1 MRSFRKGESGQILVM
16 TALSMTVLF
25 GCMAIAI
32 DVGLL
37 FNAKR
42 KLQNAVDAAATS
54 AAIDYMFNFSH
65 STATAAANAAITANG
80 FSVTPTVL
88 FYPNISSAYHNNS
101 DNYVQVQATVA
112 DPTFFLG
119 AFQGMF
125 THTAASQQSVNISAS
140 AIAGMPGQ
148 GNACVIV
155 LDPHAS
161 GAMTLQGSFD
171 VSADSCGVVVDS
183 DNGAAL
189 QFTGGGGT
197 LTAGYV
203 SVVGGDNGQTGDS
216 TPTPIIHSTPINNP
230 MPNLNGPVPATDC
243 TTGVGGNTNT
253 GSSYTGTS
261 TINTANGITCFTN
274 AVTLSNFTASNP
286 LPGGILVFENGVT
299 LSGTVDTTAPSSGSN
314 YGSTLDIYG
323 GSFNVNTGST
333 LSLYGPSYSFNQPS
347 NPTTGWYVPSGIA
360 LLQPAANSSEI
371 QVQFGASYGNFDG
384 IVYAPS
390 AELYLQD
397 SGGDHSGGVVMTTD
411 IIVDTLFDKTATLT
425 INSYTKHYGNLS
437 PLTAVALVE

>member
-1 MRSFRKGESGQILVM
+1 MRNFRKDENGQILVL
-16 TALSMTVLF
+16 TALSMTILF
-25 GCMAIAI
+25 GCIAIAI
-32 DVGLL
+32 DIGLL

-65 STATAAANAAITANG
+65 STATSAANAAIIANG

-88 FYPNISSAYHNNS
+88 FYPNITSAYHNGS

-125 THTAASQQSVNISAS
+125 RNTTASQQSVNITAS

-155 LDPHAS
+155 LDPHAA

-171 VSADSCGVVVDS
+171 VSADNCGVVVDS
-183 DNGAAL
+183 DSPDAL

-203 SVVGGDNGQTGDS
+203 SVDGGDGGQVGDS
-216 TPTPIIHSTPINNP
+216 TPTPITHSTPINNP
-230 MPNLNGPVPATDC
+230 MPNMNGPVPATDC
-243 TTGVGGNTNT
+243 TASNTNS
-253 GSSYTGTS
+253 GASYTGTS
-261 TINTANGITCFTN
+261 TLKTAGGITCFSS
-274 AVTLSNFTASNP
+274 AVTLSNFTSSNP

-299 LSGTVDTTAPSSGSN
+299 LSGTVNTTAPSSGSN
-314 YGSTLDIYG
+314 YGSTLDVYG
-323 GSFNVNTGST
+323 GPFNVNTGST

-360 LLQPAANSSEI
+360 LMQPASNSSEI

-384 IVYAPS
+384 IVYAPT

-411 IIVDTLFDKTATLT
+411 IIVDTLFDKTAELT